1 MKALK
6 KRKTKKKRSGRK
18 NKNKKLLTKRGTGLI
33 DKIIDK
39 IPVELH
45 VPKYQFCGPGTKL
58 KKRLARGDQG
68 INPLDSAC
76 KEHDISYSNHSD
88 TTNRSVADKKL
99 QKEAFKRFLS
109 KDASIGERATALGVA
124 AAMKIKRTLTGKGLK
139 CCVKKKKGLTKKKKV
154 KGKRSKKKVSKKP
167 LRKKTVSFNS
177 VVKNVN
183 KAIKKSKPGNIE
195 TAIKLA
201 VATVKNT
208 SKGKHVKAPR
218 TIKVPHYSGGV
229 LPLVPIFA
237 GLSALGSIVGSS
249 VSIANAIDR
258 AKKAQMELEESKRH
272 NHVIEDV
279 VISSKAGRGFYL
291 HSGKHGKGFYLSQK
305 SKNH

>member
-1 MKALK
+1 MKASK
-6 KRKTKKKRSGRK
+6 KRKTKKKRCGRK
-18 NKNKKLLTKRGTGLI
+18 NKFKKLKTKCGTGLI

-39 IPVELH
+39 IPFELH

-58 KKRLARGDQG
+58 KKRLAQGDQG

-88 TTNRSVADKKL
+88 STNRSVADKKL

-109 KDASIGERATALGVA
+109 KDATIGERATALGVA

-139 CCVKKKKGLTKKKKV
+139 CCSKKKKRQAKKKAV
-154 KGKRSKKKVSKKP
+154 DRKKVSKKS

-183 KAIKKSKPGNIE
+183 KAIKKSKPENIE

-208 SKGKHVKAPR
+208 SKGKQVKTPR
-218 TIKVPHYSGGV
+218 TIKIPHYSGGV

-272 NHVIEDV
+272 NQVIEDV
-279 VISSKAGRGFYL
+279 VISGKVGRGFYL

-305 SKNH
+305 AKNR